1 MSLKDSWQEF
11 AASAARQAS
20 NLHIA
25 SVNDKVRDLHQRIH
39 QRHPAI
45 ARIAVALYDPEMR
58 RLKTFVASNDHVTTP
73 LAGYECTIDDVPSLL
88 AIARSGEARILND
101 LSTIAGSDTVHSR
114 WLHHEGFLSSLTLP
128 IRHNEQLLGFL
139 FFDSR
144 ERDVFTD
151 QVVADLLLSGHLI
164 GMIVTQ
170 ELASVQMLVGGLRL
184 ASQFAHVRDLETGAH
199 LDRMA
204 RYARLIAREI
214 GPAHGKTDDYA
225 ENIFLFAAL
234 HDIGKVGV
242 PDRILLKPGKLDD
255 AERTEMRQHVVVG
268 LRMADR
274 LISDFGLDTLAN
286 IGMLR
291 NIVIA
296 HHERMDGS
304 GYPHGLA
311 GDAIPLEARIVA
323 TADVFD
329 ALACARSYKP
339 AWTLA
344 NAFDEIERM
353 SGAQLYAPTVK
364 ALLDCR
370 PEVEAIYQRFQDGS
384 HTL

>member
-1 MSLKDSWQEF
+1 MSVIDSWQEF

-20 NLHIA
+20 NLHVA
-25 SVNDKVRDLHQRIH
+25 SVSDKVRELHERIH
-39 QRHPAI
+39 QRYPAI

-58 RLKTFVASNDHVTTP
+58 RLKTFVASNDPGISP
-73 LAGYECTIDDVPSLL
+73 LHGYECPIDSVPSLL
-88 AIARSGEARILND
+88 AIADSGQARVLND
-101 LSTIAGSDTVHSR
+101 LSKLPHSEATHSR

-128 IRHNEQLLGFL
+128 IRRSDQLLGFL
-139 FFDSR
+139 FFDAR

-151 QVVADLLLSGHLI
+151 PVVADLLLYGHLI

-170 ELASVQMLVGGLRL
+170 ELATVQMLVGGLRL

-204 RYARLIAREI
+204 RYSRIIAREI
-214 GPAHGKTDDYA
+214 GPSHGKTDDYA
-225 ENIFLFAAL
+225 EHIFLFSAL

-255 AERTEMRQHVVVG
+255 TERQEMRQHVIVG
-268 LRMADR
+268 LQMAER
-274 LISDFGLDTLAN
+274 LINDFGLASLSN
-286 IGMLR
+286 IDMLR
-291 NIVIA
+291 NIVAA

-311 GDAIPLEARIVA
+311 GEAIPLEARIVA

-344 NAFDEIERM
+344 NAFQEIERIA
-353 SGAQLYAPTVK
+353 GTQLYAPAVQ

-370 PEVEAIYQRFQDGS
+370 TEVEAIYQRFQDAIL
-384 HTL
+384 TL

>member
-1 MSLKDSWQEF
+1 MSVTDSWQEF
-11 AASAARQAS
+11 AASAARQAG
-20 NLHIA
+20 NLHVA
-25 SVNDKVRDLHQRIH
+25 SVSDKVRELHLRI
-39 QRHPAI
+39 RERYPSI
-45 ARIAVALYDPEMR
+45 SRIAVALYDPQMR
-58 RLKTFVASNDHVTTP
+58 RLKTFVASNEPGITP
-73 LAGYECTIDDVPSLL
+73 LNGYECAIDSVPSLL
-88 AIARSGEARILND
+88 AIAESGQARVIND
-101 LSTIAGSDTVHSR
+101 LGSLPVSDTTHSR

-128 IRHNEQLLGFL
+128 IRREDQLLGFL
-139 FFDSR
+139 FFDAR

-151 QVVADLLLSGHLI
+151 PVVADLLLYGHLI

-170 ELASVQMLVGGLRL
+170 ELATVQMLVGGLRL

-204 RYARLIAREI
+204 RYSRLIAREI

-225 ENIFLFAAL
+225 ENIFLFSAL

-255 AERTEMRQHVVVG
+255 AEREEMRRHVIVG
-268 LRMADR
+268 LQMAER
-274 LISDFGLDTLAN
+274 LISDFGLASLSN
-286 IGMLR
+286 IDMLR
-291 NIVIA
+291 NIVSA

-339 AWTLA
+339 AWTLG
-344 NAFDEIERM
+344 NAFEEIRRM
-353 SGAQLYAPTVK
+353 SGTQLYAPTVE

-370 PEVEAIYQRFQDGS
+370 EEVEAIYQRFQDAK
-384 HTL
+384 LEA

>member
-20 NLHIA
+20 NLHVA
-25 SVNDKVRDLHQRIH
+25 SVSDKVIDLHQRIH
-39 QRHPAI
+39 ERHPAI
-45 ARIAVALYDPEMR
+45 ARIAIALYDPEMR
-58 RLKTFVASNDHVTTP
+58 RLKTFVASNDCVTSP
-73 LAGYECTIDDVPSLL
+73 LTGYECALDDVPSLL
-88 AIARSGEARILND
+88 AIAQSGEARVLND
-101 LSTIAGSDTVHSR
+101 LSTIPASDTVHSR
-114 WLHHEGFLSSLTLP
+114 WLHDEGFLSSLTLP
-128 IRHNEQLLGFL
+128 IRRNEQLLGFL
-139 FFDSR
+139 FFDAR
-144 ERDVFTD
+144 KRDVFTEP
-151 QVVADLLLSGHLI
+151 VVADLLLSGHLI
-164 GMIVTQ
+164 SMIVTQ
-170 ELASVQMLVGGLRL
+170 ELATVQMLVAGLRL

-204 RYARLIAREI
+204 RYSRLIAREI
-214 GPAHGKTDDYA
+214 GPAHGKNDDYT
-225 ENIFLFAAL
+225 ENIFLFSAL

-242 PDRILLKPGKLDD
+242 PDRILLKPGKFTD
-255 AERTEMRQHVVVG
+255 AERDEMRQHVVVG
-268 LRMADR
+268 LRMAER
-274 LISDFGLDTLAN
+274 MISDFGLDTLPN
-286 IGMLR
+286 IDMLR

-304 GYPHGLA
+304 GYPNGLA

-353 SGAQLYAPTVK
+353 SGAQLYAPTVQ
-364 ALLDCR
+364 ALVDCR
-370 PEVEAIYQRFQDGS
+370 PEVEAIYQRFQDAS